1 MLGWSAAAARRN
13 LSGMTTDRASR
24 NKHLVESLI
33 QELFTKGDLTAIDR
47 YLADDFVNHDPPF
60 PGAPEGAEGLRQAA
74 QTIRAAVPD
83 WRSEPDHYVAE
94 GDLVVEHF
102 HAYGTRTGE
111 LFGAP
116 ADGRTLVL
124 RGIHIFR
131 VANDKIVERWGP
143 AAAWSVE
150 GEPSQGFGGPALQE
164 ALGGS

>member
-1 MLGWSAAAARRN
+1 
-13 LSGMTTDRASR
+13 MTTDRASR

-60 PGAPEGAEGLRQAA
+60 PGAPEGAEGLRLAA
-74 QTIRAAVPD
+74 EVFRRALPD
-83 WRSEPDHYVAE
+83 WRSDIDHLVAE

-102 HAYGTRTGE
+102 HASGTRTGA
-111 LFGAP
+111 LMGVA
-116 ADGRTLVL
+116 ADGQTLTL
-124 RGIHIFR
+124 RGIQIFR
-131 VANDKIVERWGP
+131 IADDKIVERWGP